1 MPDPRI
7 LPPVSERGPT
17 MPARVAL
24 PDSVYAVLKHRIL
37 TCVLEPAR
45 KLNEK
50 NLAEELGVSRTPVRE
65 ALNRLALEGLV
76 YLVQFK
82 GYAVSPVTADDIC
95 HLSELRRILE
105 SEAAALT
112 AVRATSA
119 DHEHLLSL
127 AELHYTP
134 GDRKTYE
141 SYLQENTSFHFALVR
156 CTRNPR
162 LEAVVIS
169 VLDQL
174 QRSLYLGLDAGIDA
188 KSATDEHL
196 AVIAAIRAHDAAQA
210 RDLTAK
216 QIADAERRMLAALA
230 ALPNATSAQGQPI

>member
-1 MPDPRI
+1 MANGRVPT
-7 LPPVSERGPT
+7 PVSELDLT

-24 PDSVYAVLKHRIL
+24 PDRVYAVLKHRIL
-37 TCVLEPAR
+37 TCALEPDK

-50 NLAEELGVSRTPVRE
+50 SLAEQLGVSRTPLRE

-76 YLVQFK
+76 NLVQFK
-82 GYAVSPVTADDIC
+82 GYAVSSITTEDIC
-95 HLSELRRILE
+95 HLSELRRIVE
-105 SEAAALT
+105 SEAAAIA

-119 DHEHLLSL
+119 DHDHLMSL

-141 SYLQENTSFHFALVR
+141 NYLRENTSFHFALVR
-156 CTRNPR
+156 STRNPR

-174 QRSLYLGLDAGIDA
+174 QRPLYLGLDVGIDA
-188 KSATDEHL
+188 ESATDEHL
-196 AVIAAIRAHDAAQA
+196 AVIAAIRAHDTARA
-210 RDLTAK
+210 RDVTAK
-216 QIADAERRMLAALA
+216 QISHTEQRMLAALA
-230 ALPNATSAQGQPI
+230 GAAKRD

>member
-1 MPDPRI
+1 MPDGRI
-7 LPPVSERGPT
+7 PTPVSELDYT

-24 PDSVYAVLKHRIL
+24 PDRVYAVLKHRIL
-37 TCVLEPAR
+37 TCALEPEK

-50 NLAEELGVSRTPVRE
+50 HLAEELGVSRTPLRE

-76 YLVQFK
+76 NLVQFK
-82 GYAVSPVTADDIC
+82 GYAVSSITTDDIC
-95 HLSELRRILE
+95 HLSELRRIVE
-105 SEAAALT
+105 SEAAAIA

-119 DHEHLLSL
+119 DYEHLLSL

-134 GDRKTYE
+134 GNRKTYE
-141 SYLQENTSFHFALVR
+141 NYLQENTSFHFALVR
-156 CTRNPR
+156 STHNPR

-174 QRSLYLGLDAGIDA
+174 QRPLYLGLDVGIDA

-196 AVIAAIRAHDAAQA
+196 AVVAAVRAHDAAQA
-210 RDLTAK
+210 RDLTAS
-216 QIADAERRMLAALA
+216 QISHTERRMLAALTGA
-230 ALPNATSAQGQPI
+230 AKAG